1 LCGRPIRGKAHRV
14 MIAGAILSVCS
25 ACAKYGVP
33 VKSPVKTSKS
43 VKGVVK
49 RRYGVRRPS
58 FRFEDEFEVVE
69 DFSKRIREARE
80 ALGWTKEILAERVK
94 EKVSVIRRIEA
105 GEMLPT
111 LALARKLEHI
121 LKIKLLERVPEYS
134 PPPVGGRSSELTLGD
149 VAEIK
154 FKKKR

>member
-1 LCGRPIRGKAHRV
+1 

-33 VKSPVKTSKS
+33 VKSS
-43 VKGVVK
+43 VKHVKSTVVK
-49 RRYGVRRPS
+49 RRQV
-58 FRFEDEFEVVE
+58 FRKPRLGFGDEFEVVE
-69 DFSKRIREARE
+69 DYFRRIRDARE

-105 GEMLPT
+105 GEMVPT
-111 LALARKLEHI
+111 IALARKLEHV

-134 PPPVGGRSSELTLGD
+134 PPSIEGRFSELTLGD
-149 VAEIK
+149 VAEIR